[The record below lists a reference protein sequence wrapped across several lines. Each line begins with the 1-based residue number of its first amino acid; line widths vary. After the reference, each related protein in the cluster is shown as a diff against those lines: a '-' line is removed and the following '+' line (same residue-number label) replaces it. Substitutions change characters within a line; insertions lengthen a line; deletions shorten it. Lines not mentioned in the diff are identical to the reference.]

1 MTKTI
6 YWYDY
11 ETFGRDPR
19 RDRAAQFAGVR
30 TDGHLAIIGD
40 PLVLYCKPAAD
51 FLPDPGACLITGIT
65 PQLAREKGVSEADF
79 IKQIHREFSEPGTCV
94 AGYNSIRFDDELTRQ
109 LLYRNFYDPYERE
122 WKYGNSR
129 WDIIDMLRLCAATRP
144 EGIEWPRDE
153 LDSVSFRLDQIS
165 VANGIEHSAAHD
177 ALADVIATIEI
188 AKRVRQAQPKLYD
201 YVYQLRDKQ
210 RVLSEIDLQTRK
222 PLLYVSMMYPARL
235 GCLALVMPIC
245 MHPNNPNGVIVL
257 DLRDDP
263 SGWLGLSSEQLRER
277 IYTPQAAMA
286 DGVRRV
292 PLKILHIN
300 KCPIVTSPAILTPGL
315 AAKFE
320 INLDECRQHWQIL
333 VENPTVTSLVSAVF
347 ANESFADET
356 EARETDP
363 DFMIYSGGFF
373 SESDRSLMQTVRAT
387 TPRDLG
393 RLDLPFRDRRLATM
407 LFRYRARNFSETLSV
422 EELAFWREHCRQRV
436 RDPLVLARYQS
447 EIIEARRTADS
458 RGNAVLDA
466 LAAWSQDLLNFTA
479 T

>member
-30 TDGHLAIIGD
+30 TDENLNRIGD
-40 PLVLYCKPAAD
+40 PLVLYCKPAPD
-51 FLPDPGACLITGIT
+51 FLPEPGACLITGIT
-65 PQLAREKGVSEADF
+65 PQLALEKGVSEAEF
-79 IKQIHREFSEPGTCV
+79 IKQIHREFSAPGTCV

-122 WKYGNSR
+122 WKHGNSR

-144 EGIEWPRDE
+144 EGIAWPRDE
-153 LDSVSFRLDQIS
+153 SGYVSFRLDQLTI
-165 VANGIEHSAAHD
+165 ANGIEHGAAHD
-177 ALADVIATIEI
+177 ALADVIATIEM
-188 AKRVRQAQPKLYD
+188 AKRVKQAQPKLYE
-201 YVYQLRDKQ
+201 YVYQLRDKR
-210 RVLSEIDLQTRK
+210 RVLDEIDLVTRK
-222 PLLYVSMMYPARL
+222 PLLHVSMMYPARL

-245 MHPNNPNGVIVL
+245 MHPNNPNGVIVV

-263 SGWLGLSSEQLRER
+263 CGWLGLSSAQLRER
-277 IYTPQAAMA
+277 VFTSQAELAE
-286 DGVRRV
+286 GVRRV

-300 KCPIVTSPAILTPGL
+300 KCPIVTSPAVLTLDL
-315 AAKFE
+315 AASFE
-320 INLDECRQHWQIL
+320 IDLDRSRQHWQSL
-333 VENPTVTSLVSAVF
+333 VENPGLTSLVSAVF
-347 ANESFADET
+347 AEEP

-373 SESDRSLMQTVRAT
+373 SENDRSLLRTIRAT

-393 RLDLPFRDRRLATM
+393 RLDLPFRDRRLAT
-407 LFRYRARNFSETLSV
+407 LLLRYRARNFSETLST
-422 EELAFWREHCRQRV
+422 EELAIWQEHCRQRV
-436 RDPLVLARYQS
+436 RDPQALGRYQA
-447 EIIEARRTADS
+447 EMAEARRTADS
-458 RGNAVLDA
+458 RDNAVLDA
-466 LAAWSQDLLNFTA
+466 LEAWVQELLKFTA